1 MDIFTTNY
9 RELPHQNIK
18 EYMKRALSSSN
29 CELEWIYGSHPRK
42 TLSKIEFLRVLNK
55 LRQDYKNNNTSNTL
69 DIRLQYVK
77 LAKSGLSN
85 IRCSIEGVN
94 NIKRYC
100 RTNSIIDIP
109 NVSFIKKSFYK
120 DEKFPSLEFNIIKN
134 TDYDF
139 RINLKNEI
147 ELDDSNEDVISM
159 KDNLKDG
166 LKYYRYKKRFSFLT
180 SDNLYRID
188 LTAVKSNTYNPKK
201 KTSSDEEE

>member
-1 MDIFTTNY
+1 MNILTTNR
-9 RELPHQNIK
+9 REANHQTIN
-18 EYMKRALSSSN
+18 EYMKRALSSSE

-42 TLSKIEFLRVLNK
+42 TLSKIEFLRILNSC
-55 LRQDYKNNNTSNTL
+55 RQEYTIHQDSNTL

-77 LAKSGLSN
+77 LEKSGLSN

-109 NVSFIKKSFYK
+109 NVLFIKKGIYN
-120 DEKFPSLEFNIIKN
+120 DPKFPSLEFNQIRN

-139 RINLKNEI
+139 RINLKSEI
-147 ELDDSNEDVISM
+147 ELDDSHEDVISL

-166 LKYYRYKKRFSFLT
+166 LKYYRYKKDFHL
-180 SDNLYRID
+180 
-188 LTAVKSNTYNPKK
+188 
-201 KTSSDEEE
+201 